1 MKWSVRADNAIKKA
15 PFFIR
20 KKVRAKVEKYV
31 EQKGKTCVDISDVNE
46 LKKQFLSPG
55 GMEKEI
61 KGYEISTCFG
71 SSGCANVANS
81 CKDIAIDIEKIV
93 IKENLLHF
101 LKDSIKGDLKFH
113 HEFRISFSDCPNAC
127 SRPQIVDIGIIGA
140 VLPGLSQESC
150 LLCNACVEIC
160 DENAVYLSDGA
171 EKPFIDYDK
180 CMMCGKCIKECP
192 SGTMKEKE
200 KGFRVLLGGRLGR
213 HPRLAMEIQGIKSH
227 GEVLEIVK
235 KSIKFYKMNSRNG
248 RRFADILV
256 SYDQIDDLL
265 A

>member
-1 MKWSVRADNAIKKA
+1 MKWSDRADNAIKKV

-20 KKVRAKVEKYV
+20 KKVKGKVEKYV
-31 EQKGKTCVDISDVNE
+31 EQKGKTCVELSDVNE
-46 LKKQFLSPG
+46 LKKQFLSPH

-81 CKDIAIDIEKIV
+81 CKDIAMDIEKIV

-101 LKDSIKGDLKFH
+101 LKDSVKGDLKFH

-140 VLPGLSQESC
+140 VLPGLSEESC
-150 LLCNACVEIC
+150 LLCNACVETC
-160 DENAVYLSDGA
+160 DEDAVYLSDGA
-171 EKPFIDYDK
+171 ENPFIGYDK
-180 CMMCGKCIKECP
+180 CMMCGKCIKVCP
-192 SGTMKEKE
+192 SGTIKEKE

-213 HPRLAMEIQGIKSH
+213 HPRLAMEIKGIKKYA
-227 GEVLEIVK
+227 EVLEIVK
-235 KSIKFYKMNSRNG
+235 KSIKFYKKNSRNG
-248 RRFADILV
+248 RRFADILA
-256 SYDQIDDLL
+256 SYDQIDDML